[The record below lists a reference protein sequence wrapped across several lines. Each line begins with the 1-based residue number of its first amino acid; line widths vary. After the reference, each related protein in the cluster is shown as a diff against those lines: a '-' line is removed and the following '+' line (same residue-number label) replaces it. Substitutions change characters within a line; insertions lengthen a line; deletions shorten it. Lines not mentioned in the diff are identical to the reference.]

1 MMGFEISGRN
11 QIAMQCSMFCMVF
24 YFVIGSIHAKII
36 PSTAIYAITCV
47 Q

>member
-1 MMGFEISGRN
+1 MMAFEISCMK

-24 YFVIGSIHAKII
+24 YFVIGRIHAKII